1 MLETDTLSQASN
13 SIALLEHGENGHL
26 FSSYRSA
33 VASVLE
39 LVEYNSHVV
48 AYVDRGGVGYHI
60 FENVRRRTAG
70 LKFTYIDKSDPETIL
85 NAFSDDTA
93 LIWAESI
100 RAPYLQIPDL
110 ESVARIAKEK
120 GAVCICDNSLAT
132 PYVLQPLKFDFD
144 IVLGNGQSL
153 CVGLD
158 VREFGY
164 AVVAKDREFL
174 SDKLNFLINTLGSKV
189 GEGGGTLIEVAL
201 EDFDKRMAAICTN
214 MNELIEFL
222 KSNNNIEAVYLPSV
236 EKQGETR
243 VAKDS
248 LERTSGVISFQMTG
262 DMERA
267 LNFKQKLIL
276 LDECRNG
283 KSFPRKILHPAS
295 DLYGS
300 VPAEVRDGLNIP
312 DGLFQLMAG
321 SWNIKE
327 LLDDLTQAFK

>member
-1 MLETDTLSQASN
+1 MLETDTLSKASN
-13 SIALLEHGENGHL
+13 SIALLERGESNYL

-33 VASVLE
+33 VSSVLE
-39 LVEYNSHVV
+39 LFECNSHAI
-48 AYVDRGGVGYHI
+48 AYVDKGGVGYHI

-85 NAFSDDTA
+85 NAFSVDTA
-93 LIWAESI
+93 LIWVESI

-110 ESVARIAKEK
+110 ESVSRIAKEK

-153 CVGLD
+153 CAGLD
-158 VREFGY
+158 VMEFGY

-174 SDKLNFLINTLGSKV
+174 SDKLNFLINALGSKV
-189 GEGGGTLIEVAL
+189 DEGGCTLIEAAL
-201 EDFDKRMAAICTN
+201 ENFDKRMAAICTN

-236 EKQGETR
+236 EKQGETQ

-248 LERTSGVISFQMTG
+248 LERTSGVISFRMTG
-262 DMERA
+262 
-267 LNFKQKLIL
+267 
-276 LDECRNG
+276 
-283 KSFPRKILHPAS
+283 KILHPAS
-295 DLYGS
+295 DLYGA

>member
-1 MLETDTLSQASN
+1 MLETNTLLQAGN
-13 SIALLEHGENGHL
+13 SIALLEHGESNYL

-33 VASVLE
+33 VSSVLE
-39 LVEYNSHVV
+39 LFECNSHAI
-48 AYVDRGGVGYHI
+48 AYVDKGGVGYHI

-93 LIWAESI
+93 LIWVESI

-110 ESVARIAKEK
+110 EAVSRIAKEK

-153 CVGLD
+153 CAGLD

-174 SDKLNFLINTLGSKV
+174 SDKLNFLINALGSKV
-189 GEGGGTLIEVAL
+189 DEGGCTLIEAAL
-201 EDFDKRMAAICTN
+201 EDFDKRMATICIN
-214 MNELIEFL
+214 INELIEFL

-236 EKQGETR
+236 EKQGETE

-248 LERTSGVISFQMTG
+248 LERTSGVISFRMTG
-262 DMERA
+262 NMERA

-283 KSFPRKILHPAS
+283 KSFSRKILHPAS
-295 DLYGS
+295 DLYGA

-312 DGLFQLMAG
+312 DGLFQLMPG